1 MIPRGRSDAPPPL
14 RSPSEP
20 PLARSQARPISSFP
34 PAPGAPRR
42 EVKRRV
48 LIVDKDP
55 QVRRSLARL
64 LMDRGLDPITAE
76 DSAAAVALLA
86 TTAVDVVFADLGLP
100 EVSGLE
106 LIQRVK
112 KAHPDVE
119 IVVMAGYA
127 DVEAIPA
134 ALRAGAY
141 AFVNKPPVVEDE
153 IANAAHRAAE
163 KRELARRARALEE
176 RAEGR
181 ERLGEIIGQ
190 SSGIV
195 EARRLAAAAAN
206 VGSPVLIV
214 GESGS
219 GKEHFARFIHRQ
231 AGRHQGP
238 FTMVDCGA
246 ISAELVEL
254 ELFGDG
260 AGGVERS
267 GLLDRSERGVVLLD
281 AVGELSPAAQARLS
295 QALTRG
301 APTSVRVI
309 AAALPDLRERV
320 AAGRFREDLYYK
332 LAVISIH
339 LPPLRRRREDIPLLA
354 YSFLREHAGR
364 GDRDVKRISVE
375 ALRELRAREW
385 PGNVRELSS
394 AVERAVIFAR
404 GETIFPADLAPPS
417 EPSSPAEAKRS
428 SAAALSS
435 ELSYPEAKERVVDA
449 FERDYIERLLEAADG
464 NMSEAAR
471 RAGMDRSNFRR
482 LVRKVEATRERAA
495 KQSRKA

>member
-1 MIPRGRSDAPPPL
+1 MIPRG
-14 RSPSEP
+14 
-20 PLARSQARPISSFP
+20 
-34 PAPGAPRR
+34 
-42 EVKRRV
+42 RRV

-64 LMDRGLDPITAE
+64 LLDRGFDAITAE
-76 DSAAAVALLA
+76 DEAAAVALLA
-86 TTAVDVVFADLGLP
+86 TTAVDVLLADLGLP
-100 EVSGLE
+100 EMSGQE
-106 LIQRVK
+106 LIPRVK
-112 KAHPDVE
+112 QAHPDVE

-141 AFVNKPPVVEDE
+141 AFVSKPPVVDDE
-153 IANAAHRAAE
+153 IANAAQRAAE
-163 KRELARRARALEE
+163 KRELVRRARALEE
-176 RAEGR
+176 RALDR

-190 SSGIV
+190 SAAIV
-195 EARRLAAAAAN
+195 EARRVAAAAAN

-214 GESGS
+214 GESGV
-219 GKEHFARFIHRQ
+219 GKEHFARSIHRQ

-246 ISAELVEL
+246 ITAELVEL
-254 ELFGDG
+254 ELFGDD
-260 AGGVERS
+260 AGGS
-267 GLLDRSERGVVLLD
+267 ASIGQPGLLERPERGVVFLD
-281 AVGELSPAAQARLS
+281 AIGELSPAAQARLS

-320 AAGRFREDLYYK
+320 AAGRFREDLFYK

-354 YSFLREHAGR
+354 YSFLHEHARR
-364 GDRDVKRISVE
+364 GGHDVKKISVE

-385 PGNVRELSS
+385 PGNVRELSG
-394 AVERAVIFAR
+394 AIERAATFAR
-404 GETIFPADLAPPS
+404 GDTIFPADLASPS
-417 EPSSPAEAKRS
+417 DPSSPAQRS
-428 SAAALSS
+428 SAAALAT
-435 ELSYPEAKERVVDA
+435 ELPYPEAKERMVDA
-449 FERDYIERLLEAADG
+449 FERDYIERLMEASSG

-482 LVRKVEATRERAA
+482 LVRKVEASRPRAA